1 MGNLKGVGVILATLV
16 LLLSASFARAD
27 DQTFVVKKIQLIGLQ
42 RISDG
47 TLYDYLPV
55 NIGDTMDPAHV
66 QQAIR
71 ALYKTGFFKDVQL
84 RRDGDTLVV
93 VVEERPSI
101 AHFTI
106 TGNKLIKT
114 EDLNKSLT
122 KAGLSE
128 GQIFNKVVLD
138 GLQQDLLDQYY
149 SHGHYGV
156 TMKTD
161 VRDVGD
167 NRVDVTVTISE
178 GITARIRSINVVG
191 NHDFTESDMHDVF
204 KQKVS
209 DFWTFWGSSDEY
221 AREKMAGDLES
232 LRSFYMDQG
241 YADFSVDST
250 EVSVSPDHNSVYIT
264 VGITEGDVYKIK
276 DVKLSGNLV
285 VPEDQLKPYVL
296 LKPGDTFSLG
306 RANATADLIRKRLGV
321 DGYAFAQVNPVP
333 NIDRANKVVSIDF
346 VVDPGERTYVRH
358 IVFNGAA
365 DTNDEVYRREMR
377 QFEGAWLSNLD
388 LERSRIRIQRLPWV
402 EDASVKPVP
411 VPGTANQVDV
421 SFDIKERPPGTAN
434 IGVGYGSQSGLV
446 LDGQITNANFLG
458 TGERLSLDANH
469 TALGH
474 SYTFSFTDPYWTV
487 DGVSR
492 TWNVFQSRID
502 ALTINSAPLTTS
514 SYGGGLSFNIPLT
527 EYSAWGE
534 GLTFAHNEL
543 FTTFG
548 SSKEYV
554 DFILQGNNPNNP
566 QHSDNGN
573 LFYTPGA
580 CADPLRGFNF
590 VCEFPGLKY
599 NTLENALSYVYD
611 SENRVVFPTAGSRA
625 SVTLAT
631 AVPGSDVEYNI
642 LTYQQYAFLPLPFKF
657 VYALNSELGFG
668 APYGKTSVYP
678 PFKNFFVG
686 GPDTVRGWTAGTL
699 GPVDPMS
706 GYPIGGRAM
715 FYAQNEFVLPS
726 FGKVNTG
733 PSQYRLAF
741 FVDVG
746 NAFTDPG
753 DFKWRALRE
762 SWGFAA
768 TFLTPLGAMKFS
780 YAFPLNAKPG
790 DQTERFQFTLGAYY

>member
-1 MGNLKGVGVILATLV
+1 MGNLKGVGAIIATLV

-27 DQTFVVKKIQLIGLQ
+27 DQTFVVKKIQLVGLQ

-71 ALYKTGFFKDVQL
+71 ALYKTGFFRDVEL

-93 VVEERPSI
+93 AVEERPSI
-101 AHFTI
+101 AHFAV

-138 GLQQDLLDQYY
+138 GLEQDLLDQYY

-156 TMKTD
+156 TMKSD
-161 VRDVGD
+161 VHDVGD

-178 GITARIRSINVVG
+178 GVTARIRSINVVG
-191 NHDFTESDMHDVF
+191 NHDFSEGDMHDIF

-209 DFWTFWGSSDEY
+209 NFWTFWGSSDEY
-221 AREKMAGDLES
+221 AREKLVGDFEG

-241 YADFSVDST
+241 YADFSLDS
-250 EVSVSPDHNSVYIT
+250 EQVAVSPDHNSVYIT
-264 VGITEGDVYKIK
+264 VGITEGAIYKVK

-296 LKPGDTFSLG
+296 LKSGDTFSLAL
-306 RANATADLIRKRLGV
+306 ANATADLIRKRLGV
-321 DGYAFAQVNPVP
+321 DGYAFAQVSPQP
-333 NIDRANKVVSIDF
+333 DIDRANKLVSINF
-346 VVDPGERTYVRH
+346 VVDPGERAYVRH
-358 IVFNGAA
+358 IVFNGAP

-388 LERSRIRIQRLPWV
+388 IERSRIRIQRLPWV
-402 EDASVKPVP
+402 EDASVKPTP

-421 SFDIKERPPGTAN
+421 AFDIKERPPGTAN
-434 IGVGYGSQSGLV
+434 IGIGYGSQSGLV

-514 SYGGGLSFNIPLT
+514 SYGAGVNFNIPLS

-534 GLTFAHNEL
+534 GLTYAHNEI

-548 SSKEYV
+548 SSQEYV
-554 DFILQGNNPNNP
+554 QFIQNSHAGEE
-566 QHSDNGN
+566 
-573 LFYTPGA
+573 FFTPGA

-590 VCEFPGLKY
+590 VCEFPGLRY
-599 NTLENALSYVYD
+599 NTVENALSYIYD
-611 SENRVVFPTAGSRA
+611 TENRVVFPTAGVRS
-625 SVTLAT
+625 SLTLTT
-631 AVPGSDVEYNI
+631 ALPVADVEYNI
-642 LTYQQYAFLPLPFKF
+642 LTWQQYAFLPLPFKF
-657 VYALNSELGFG
+657 VYALNAQIGIG
-668 APYGKTSVYP
+668 APYGKTAQYP

-699 GPVDPMS
+699 GPTDSLSAFPV
-706 GYPIGGRAM
+706 GGRAM
-715 FYAQNEFVLPS
+715 FYAQNEFVLPP
-726 FGKVNTG
+726 FGKVSTG
-733 PSQYRLAF
+733 AAQYRLAF
-741 FVDVG
+741 FVDAG
-746 NAFTDPG
+746 NVFTDPG
-753 DFKWRALRE
+753 DFKWNQLRE

-780 YAFPLNAKPG
+780 YAFPINPKPG

>member
-1 MGNLKGVGVILATLV
+1 MGKLKGVGAILAILV
-16 LLLSASFARAD
+16 LLLSASIARAD

-71 ALYKTGFFKDVQL
+71 ALYKTGFFRDVQL

-93 VVEERPSI
+93 VVQERPSI

-114 EDLNKSLT
+114 DDLNKSLT
-122 KAGLSE
+122 KAGLSQ

-138 GLQQDLLDQYY
+138 GLEQDLLDQYY

-191 NHDFTESDMHDVF
+191 NHDFSESDMQDIF
-204 KQKVS
+204 KLKVS
-209 DFWTFWGSSDEY
+209 DFWTYWGSSDEY
-221 AREKMAGDLES
+221 AREKLVGDLET

-241 YADFSVDST
+241 YADFSIDST
-250 EVSVSPDHNSVYIT
+250 QVAVSPDHNSVYIT
-264 VGITEGDVYKIK
+264 VGITEGDIYKIK
-276 DVKLSGNLV
+276 DTKISGDLV
-285 VPEDQLKPYVL
+285 IPEDQLKPYVL
-296 LKPGDTFSLG
+296 IKPGQTFSLG
-306 RANATADLIRKRLGV
+306 LANASADLMRKRLGV

-333 NIDRANKVVSIDF
+333 TIDRANKVVSIDF
-346 VVDPGERTYVRH
+346 VVEPGERTYVRH
-358 IVFNGAA
+358 IVFNGAN

-377 QFEGAWLSNLD
+377 QFEGAWLSSLD
-388 LERSRIRIQRLPWV
+388 MERSRIRIQRLPWV
-402 EDASVKPVP
+402 QDVTVKPVP

-421 SFDIKERPPGTAN
+421 TFDIKERPPGTAN
-434 IGVGYGSQSGLV
+434 IGIGYGSYSGLV

-458 TGERLSLDANH
+458 TGERLDLQASH
-469 TALGH
+469 TAIGH
-474 SYTFSFTDPYWTV
+474 NYTFSFTDPYWTV

-492 TWNVFQSRID
+492 TWNLFQSRIS
-502 ALTINSAPLTTS
+502 ALTINSAPLTTQ
-514 SYGGGLSFNIPLT
+514 SYGAGLSFNIPLS

-534 GLTFAHNEL
+534 GLTFSHNEI
-543 FTTFG
+543 FSSQG
-548 SSKEYV
+548 SSQEYV
-554 DFILQGNNPNNP
+554 NFMLQG
-566 QHSDNGN
+566 DNGHQ
-573 LFYTPGA
+573 FFTPGA
-580 CADPLRGFNF
+580 CADPIRGFYF
-590 VCEFPGLKY
+590 VCEYPGLRY
-599 NTLENALSYVYD
+599 NTYENQLRYVYD
-611 SENRVVFPTAGSRA
+611 TENRVVFPTAGVQS
-625 SVTLAT
+625 SLGLTT
-631 AVPGSDVEYNI
+631 AIPISDVQYNI

-657 VYALNSELGFG
+657 IYALNGEVGYG
-668 APYGKTSVYP
+668 APYGKTSLYP

-686 GPDTVRGWTAGTL
+686 GPDSVRGWVAGTL
-699 GPVDPMS
+699 GPIDPNT

-715 FYAQNEFVLPS
+715 VYAQNEFVLPS
-726 FGKVNTG
+726 FGKANTG
-733 PSQYRLAF
+733 PAEYRLAF
-741 FVDVG
+741 FFDAG
-746 NAFTDPG
+746 NTFTDPG
-753 DFKWRALRE
+753 DFKWNQLRE

-780 YAFPLNAKPG
+780 YAFPINPKPG